1 MITSMSRQHK
11 LMAALAVVPLLF
23 AACGGSSSDGSTAD
37 SSSDGS
43 TAGSSSDGSTAGS
56 SSDGSTADSWC
67 DFADEADVVDEIL
80 SSLGSD
86 SSDVEAGITQM
97 ELFVQRL
104 PDEAPDEIKEP
115 ARKLA
120 EGTQIMVDAIKA
132 ADYNI
137 FDADLGFMQ
146 DLTLEADLDAA
157 SEKLDA
163 YTETNCGR
171 SFSSGEDTDTD
182 TGVAGDGTV
191 DASGDAV
198 DDSGDF
204 NPGDGTI
211 REQLVAQF
219 VSIGL
224 ANEEAECIADKLD
237 FNDPAVQSGDIAAM
251 LGVFEDCGIGLD
263 RLAELG
269 GG

>member
-1 MITSMSRQHK
+1 MSRQHK
-11 LMAALAVVPLLF
+11 FMAALAVVPLLF

-37 SSSDGS
+37 
-43 TAGSSSDGSTAGS
+43 A
-56 SSDGSTADSWC
+56 WC

-80 SSLGSD
+80 SSLGAD
-86 SSDVEAGITQM
+86 SSDLEAGITQM

-115 ARKLA
+115 AKKRA
-120 EGTQIMVDAIKA
+120 EGTQMLVDAIKA
-132 ADYNI
+132 ADYNV

-146 DLTLEADLDAA
+146 DVTLEADLDAA
-157 SEKLDA
+157 SEKLDV

-171 SFSSGEDTDTD
+171 SFSSGDDTD
-182 TGVAGDGTV
+182 TGDGAV
-191 DASGDAV
+191 DTSGDAV

-251 LGVFEDCGIGLD
+251 LGVFEECGIGLD

>member
-23 AACGGSSSDGSTAD
+23 AACGGSSSDGATAD
-37 SSSDGS
+37 SSSDG
-43 TAGSSSDGSTAGS
+43 A
-56 SSDGSTADSWC
+56 TADSWC
-67 DFADEADVVDEIL
+67 DFADESDVVDEIF
-80 SSLGSD
+80 SSLGADASD
-86 SSDVEAGITQM
+86 LEAGITQVAS
-97 ELFVQRL
+97 FVKRL
-104 PDEAPDEIKEP
+104 PDEAPDEIKE
-115 ARKLA
+115 AAQKLA
-120 EGTQIMVDAIKA
+120 EGTQMFVDAIMA

-137 FDADLGFMQ
+137 LDADLGFMQ

-157 SEKLDA
+157 SDKLDA

-171 SFSSGEDTDTD
+171 SFTSGDDTDA
-182 TGVAGDGTV
+182 GVAGDDTV
-191 DASGDAV
+191 DTTGEAV

-237 FNDPAVQSGDIAAM
+237 FYDPAVQSNDVAAM
-251 LGVFEDCGIGLD
+251 LGVFEECGIALD

>member
-11 LMAALAVVPLLF
+11 FMAALAVVPLLF

-37 SSSDGS
+37 
-43 TAGSSSDGSTAGS
+43 A
-56 SSDGSTADSWC
+56 WC

-80 SSLGSD
+80 SSLGAD
-86 SSDVEAGITQM
+86 SSDLEAGITQM

-115 ARKLA
+115 AKKLA
-120 EGTQIMVDAIKA
+120 EGTQMLVDAIKA
-132 ADYNI
+132 ADYNV

-146 DLTLEADLDAA
+146 DVTLEADLAAA
-157 SEKLDA
+157 SEKLDV

-171 SFSSGEDTDTD
+171 SFSSGDDTD
-182 TGVAGDGTV
+182 TGDGAV
-191 DASGDAV
+191 DTSGDAV

-237 FNDPAVQSGDIAAM
+237 FNDPAVQSGDITAM
-251 LGVFEDCGIGLD
+251 LGVFEECGIGLD

>member
-37 SSSDGS
+37 S
-43 TAGSSSDGSTAGS
+43 
-56 SSDGSTADSWC
+56 WC

-80 SSLGSD
+80 SSLGAD

-115 ARKLA
+115 AKKFS
-120 EGTQIMVDAIKA
+120 EGTQMLVDAIRA
-132 ADYNI
+132 ADYNV

-146 DLTLEADLDAA
+146 DSTLEADLDVA

-171 SFSSGEDTDTD
+171 SFSRGDDTDTD
-182 TGVAGDGTV
+182 AGVAGDGSVGT
-191 DASGDAV
+191 SGDAV
-198 DDSGDF
+198 DDFVDF
-204 NPGDGTI
+204 NLGDGTI

-219 VSIGL
+219 MSIGM
-224 ANEEAECIADKLD
+224 ANEEAECIADNLD
-237 FNDPAVQSGDIAAM
+237 FGDPAVQSGDIGAM
-251 LGVFEDCGIGLD
+251 LGVFEECGIGLD